1 MELLNLIKKDMI
13 IASLEADTKV
23 EVIYE
28 LVERYC
34 SVNGR
39 DEASMEKIVTAC
51 LDREALGSTSME
63 NGIAIPHAK
72 LDCVNEVSLV
82 IGLSPKGIAFGDEGE
97 ICNVFFLLLAN
108 KNNPSEHIKVLS
120 SVAKLCSSSMFVRFL
135 NSAKTEDEI
144 LELFFD

>member
-1 MELLNLIKKDMI
+1 MELLDLIKKDMI
-13 IASLEADTKV
+13 IANLEADTKV

-28 LVERYC
+28 LVTKFCETK
-34 SVNGR
+34 GR
-39 DEASMEKIVTAC
+39 DDESLEKIVQAC
-51 LDREALGSTSME
+51 LDRESLGSTALE

-82 IGLSPKGIAFGDEGE
+82 IGVSKKGITFGDNGE
-97 ICNVFFLLLAN
+97 VCNVFFLLLAN

-135 NSAKTEDEI
+135 NAAKSEEEI
-144 LELFFD
+144 MELFFD